1 MNFIKKKIRKFLFFL
16 IYPLIIIIEIIKP
29 IKLIKLCQIKTAFI
43 GTYVQEVDA
52 YFFHKIDEKQKNENY
67 KIIFFEGKLISN
79 SYIRNISRRFM
90 HVKNFSRVL
99 KFLYESL
106 EYWKKKDHLFYLS
119 DYWTRNLTKD
129 KITSRNIFIPNC
141 KKNENNK
148 GIELLE
154 NLGIPKNAEWICI
167 SNRDSAYKK
176 KYIPKFNLSYH
187 DHRNFSV
194 KSLVPAAEYFA
205 NKGYYVVRM
214 GSIVEEKLGSE
225 NKKVIDYANSNFVND
240 FSDIFLLANC
250 KAYFGS
256 DTGINA
262 VSDVFSKKVYFINFT
277 STQLF
282 HLTTFN
288 YGRLLT
294 VKRIGDK
301 TTGKLLS
308 MKEILGSNFAYSWRY
323 DDFQRNGAVPVSNTS
338 EEIKNFAEEVYYNIE
353 NGKPKKEDVE
363 IQEAF
368 WQNYTKYVD
377 KEKLGHHRPHL
388 GADFLRQN
396 IDLLG

>member
-1 MNFIKKKIRKFLFFL
+1 M
-16 IYPLIIIIEIIKP
+16 
-29 IKLIKLCQIKTAFI
+29 CQIKTAFI
-43 GTYVQEVDA
+43 GIYVQEVDA

-225 NKKVIDYANSNFVND
+225 NKKVIDYANSNFVID
-240 FSDIFLLANC
+240 FSEIF
-250 KAYFGS
+250 FV
-256 DTGINA
+256 I
-262 VSDVFSKKVYFINFT
+262 
-277 STQLF
+277 LF
-282 HLTTFN
+282 
-288 YGRLLT
+288 
-294 VKRIGDK
+294 
-301 TTGKLLS
+301 
-308 MKEILGSNFAYSWRY
+308 
-323 DDFQRNGAVPVSNTS
+323 FQ
-338 EEIKNFAEEVYYNIE
+338 
-353 NGKPKKEDVE
+353 
-363 IQEAF
+363 
-368 WQNYTKYVD
+368 
-377 KEKLGHHRPHL
+377 
-388 GADFLRQN
+388 
-396 IDLLG
+396 